1 MMIKGIPG
9 NRDTLFVFYAKTETE
24 TEVAKSTSFTIS
36 EWV

>member
-9 NRDTLFVFYAKTETE
+9 NRDTLFVFYAKKE
-24 TEVAKSTSFTIS
+24 TEVAKRTNFTIS